1 VTSRV
6 IRQIHLYLA
15 LFLGPWVLLYGIST
29 IVMNHRALFRGEE
42 APPPPWEIVSD
53 GTYDGEFPP
62 QAGRQQMA
70 HQILS
75 GLQIDGNH
83 QATLREGKLVVT
95 RHDAVRPMRITYTPE
110 DRRLVVERQAW
121 EGAAFLERMH
131 RRRGFRSPY
140 VLDDMWAFSVD
151 LFIAAVLFWT
161 LSGLWLWWEMRP
173 TRRLGGFLMIGGVLL
188 FAFFVMVL

>member
-1 VTSRV
+1 V

-15 LFLGPWVLLYGIST
+15 LFLGPWVLMYGIST
-29 IVMNHRALFRGEE
+29 IVMNHRALFRGED
-42 APPPPWEIVSD
+42 APPPPWEVVSD
-53 GTYDGEFPP
+53 GIYDGEFPP
-62 QAGRQQMA
+62 QADRQQMA
-70 HQILS
+70 YQILS
-75 GLQIDGNH
+75 DLQIDGNH

-95 RHDAVRPMRITYTPE
+95 RHDAVRPMRITYTPA
-110 DRRLVVERQAW
+110 DSRLVVERQAW
-121 EGAAFLERMH
+121 EGAAFMERMH

-173 TRRLGGFLMIGGVLL
+173 TRRLGGFVMIGGFLL

>member
-1 VTSRV
+1 VTSKA

-15 LFLGPWVLLYGIST
+15 LFLGPWVLVYSIST
-29 IVMNHRALFRGEE
+29 IVMNHRTWFRGEE
-42 APPPPWEIVSD
+42 APPPPWDLVSD

-62 QAGRQQMA
+62 QSDPQQMA
-70 HQILS
+70 RQILAS
-75 GLQIDGNH
+75 LQMDGNH
-83 QATLREGKLVVT
+83 QASLRNGKLVIT
-95 RHDAVRPMRITYTPE
+95 RQDALRPARVTYTPE

-121 EGAAFLERMH
+121 EGAAFLERIH

-140 VLDDMWAFSVD
+140 VLDDAWGLSVD

-173 TRRLGGFLMIGGVLL
+173 TRRLGGIVLVSGITL
-188 FAFFVMVL
+188 FAVFVGML